1 MAIMNYGKAIK
12 ILRSAK
18 NLEQQELAKK
28 IGLDSSYI
36 SLIEN
41 GKRKPSPKTI
51 EKISESLS
59 IPKHLLLLL
68 ASDEKDLKNVPK
80 NESATIG
87 KQLLEIL
94 ISSQNVG
101 A

>member
-1 MAIMNYGKAIK
+1 MNYGKAIK

-41 GKRKPSPKTI
+41 GKRKPSPKRI
-51 EKISESLS
+51 QALRRMF
-59 IPKHLLLLL
+59 
-68 ASDEKDLKNVPK
+68 
-80 NESATIG
+80 
-87 KQLLEIL
+87 
-94 ISSQNVG
+94 
-101 A
+101 